1 MRFPVYIAI
10 LFLGFLTAC
19 NLGGKKPGGG
29 TTATN
34 GLPWQNGGT
43 GAQTTQPTPAV
54 NHGKVATVNR
64 ELRFAVLDFAL
75 SRLPAPDQRL
85 GVYRNGAR
93 VGEVTTTRMVDDTF
107 LVADINKGDIRQGD
121 DVRPE

>member
-1 MRFPVYIAI
+1 MRFCVFIGV
-10 LFLGFLTAC
+10 LC
-19 NLGGKKPGGG
+19 LGGLCACKTTSKEGGG
-29 TTATN
+29 AVSQ
-34 GLPWQNGGT
+34 GSLPWQTGGGVAT
-43 GAQTTQPTPAV
+43 QTSPAP

-64 ELRFAVLDFAL
+64 ELKFAVLDFAL
-75 SRLPAPDQRL
+75 ARLPGPDQRL

-107 LVADINKGDIRQGD
+107 LVADINRGDIRQGD